1 MSLRGAILT
10 GLAIGGASAFSSP
23 SLPTLRPRARAAASL
38 SASTT
43 CSTPS
48 ASPSPSSSAVDALHK
63 AAASSLL
70 AGLLLI
76 GGAPAADAKQQG
88 LGDFKIMDGAASTA
102 DTGSRRTATRGANL
116 DNSDFGKQKL
126 NGISFQQSLCR
137 NCNFE
142 ESKLKG
148 ASFFDGDLTQA
159 NFQGADISGAN
170 FEMACLK
177 DANLKNAVVKEA
189 FIVATTKLDGI
200 KIDGADFS
208 DTFLRKDQQRFLCK
222 RATGTNPKTGV
233 DTFES
238 LQCGNVKNL
247 NAK

>member
-1 MSLRGAILT
+1 MKGAILA
-10 GLAIGGASAFSSP
+10 GLAIGGASAFTSA
-23 SLPTLRPRARAAASL
+23 SLPSLRPRARAATSI

-43 CSTPS
+43 WTCSTP
-48 ASPSPSSSAVDALHK
+48 SPSPSSSAADALHK

-142 ESKLKG
+142 GSKLKG

-159 NFQGADISGAN
+159 NFEGADISGAN

>member
-1 MSLRGAILT
+1 MERVRQ
-10 GLAIGGASAFSSP
+10 LACVVRP
-23 SLPTLRPRARAAASL
+23 SIRCEP
-38 SASTT
+38 
-43 CSTPS
+43 
-48 ASPSPSSSAVDALHK
+48 AVDALHK

-177 DANLKNAVVKEA
+177 DANLKNAVVKDA

-238 LQCGNVKNL
+238 LQCANVKNL